1 MVPQCSSGPNH
12 DLGHHGR
19 DFSPGQRVSIPDIVV
34 FVILNVEFEGVPV
47 PVVEVVLVIVQKFIM
62 GILFMV
68 IVFLFPIHPLM

>member
-1 MVPQCSSGPNH
+1 MC
-12 DLGHHGR
+12 
-19 DFSPGQRVSIPDIVV
+19 
-34 FVILNVEFEGVPV
+34 VILNVEFEGVPV